1 MPYYLASRLKTEF
14 AQIQPSL
21 ICEDK
26 RGLCWLKGKGLAMLI
41 QNHEQKQCKS
51 ECCEMV

>member
-1 MPYYLASRLKTEF
+1 MPYSLTSRLKTEF

-26 RGLCWLKGKGLAMLI
+26 KGLCLLKGKGLAMLI
-41 QNHEQKQCKS
+41 QNHEKIVQ
-51 ECCEMV
+51 E